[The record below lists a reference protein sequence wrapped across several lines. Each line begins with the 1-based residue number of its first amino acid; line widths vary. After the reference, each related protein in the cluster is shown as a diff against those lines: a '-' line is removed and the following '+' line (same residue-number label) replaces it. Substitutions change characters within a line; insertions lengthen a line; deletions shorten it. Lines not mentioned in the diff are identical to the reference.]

1 MENEINFN
9 EMGLTYYTF
18 DPIAAIFLFKKGLPP
33 TYLFEEIVLIANELK
48 QYGITYT
55 IDEEQNLVLNI

>member
-1 MENEINFN
+1 
-9 EMGLTYYTF
+9 MGLTYYTF